1 MARKASKISAEKP
14 TTANAATEAGNV
26 AAIMALAAA
35 EADCDKIVARVNALN
50 ARQCAAKVNTLPH
63 FEGHTHTGCSC
74 GGGSGSGPFLADVIV
89 LIDTSGS
96 MGTSAAAVSSAAA
109 AAIAA
114 AKGSCN
120 VDLRIQYFGVEGT
133 WPSTLFTA
141 NYLTYLTGLGV
152 AAAGLPTNNPV
163 GGYGPE
169 EGANAIEALA
179 KHYDWRADACRAIF
193 YISDEELDSISPLG
207 DTANEALAVS
217 NAVAAAKA
225 ANVTV
230 FAHHLTYQNRGP
242 AVIQNYKDLCN
253 QTGGTA
259 YFSAAPD
266 QSEYTKMLAEAICG
280 SCGKP
285 TCETAKVPDYEPC
298 ISVSW
303 GESKCDCFETDDVET
318 VCITVCNCYSNLV
331 FSDFNIAAVFV
342 TQADGSQ
349 VPLLPD
355 GTPSVEIVPMGPI
368 CFGDI
373 PACADDKPGCVSR
386 QFTVRTR
393 GAKAGKYQLRL
404 AGVCYDLKF
413 HKRTQDSFLLTL
425 CAD

>member
-1 MARKASKISAEKP
+1 MARKATTGSNKKP
-14 TTANAATEAGNV
+14 TKRDPAVPAEGPTGIV
-26 AAIMALAAA
+26 ALAAA
-35 EADCDKIVARVNALN
+35 EADCAKVTAAVNALN
-50 ARQCAAKVNTLPH
+50 ARQCAAKANSLPH

-74 GGGSGSGPFLADVIV
+74 GGGTGSGPFLADVIV

-96 MGTSAAAVSSAAA
+96 MGSSASAVSAAAA

-114 AKGSCN
+114 AKASCN
-120 VDLRIQYFGVEGT
+120 VDLRIQYFGVEGI
-133 WPSTLFTA
+133 WAGTLFST
-141 NYLTYLTGLGV
+141 NYLTYLAGLGV
-152 AAAGLPTNNPV
+152 SAAGLPTNNPV
-163 GGYGPE
+163 GQFGPE
-169 EGANAIEALA
+169 EGANAVEALA

-225 ANVTV
+225 ADVSV

-259 YFSAAPD
+259 YFSAAPAAA
-266 QSEYTKMLAEAICG
+266 EYTKMLAEAICG

-285 TCETAKVPDYEPC
+285 TCNTAKVPDYEPC

-303 GESKCDCFETDDVET
+303 GNSKCDCFETDDIET
-318 VCITVCNCYSNLV
+318 VCITICNCYSNLV
-331 FSDFNIAAVFV
+331 FSDFNIAAAFV
-342 TQADGSQ
+342 TMADGSQ

-355 GTPSVEIVPMGPI
+355 GTPSVQIVPMGPI

-373 PACADDKPGCVSR
+373 PPCTDDRPGCVSR

-404 AGVCYDLKF
+404 VGVCYDLRF